1 MRLSIITICY
11 NNKAG
16 FEKTANSIIKQTH
29 KHFEWIIIDGASS
42 DGTVDSIKDAVSNL
56 SSLGSFSEVQ
66 WISESD
72 TGIYNAMNKGI
83 QKSHGE
89 YLLFMN
95 SGDCLYDEFVLEKA
109 LPLLRG
115 QDIYVGDIVNDMG
128 DKQIL
133 YKFPRELTSETILYQ
148 MVFNYIPH
156 QSSFIRRG
164 LFERYGLYREDL
176 KIASDGYFFYK
187 SVVLGGATMECIP
200 ITIALFDYTGISSVN
215 NKRSMEERSSAHDIT
230 PCEKIL
236 YCFYRDNYD
245 VIQAFYSNIIGRF
258 ILRLY
263 FFIYR
268 KLKR

>member
-1 MRLSIITICY
+1 MENSKNAIKLSIITINY
-11 NNKAG
+11 NNCDGLK
-16 FEKTANSIIKQTH
+16 KTAKSIIKQTIRD
-29 KHFEWIIIDGASS
+29 FEWVVIDGGST
-42 DGTVDSIKDAVSNL
+42 DGSTDFIQRNAEHITYWQ
-56 SSLGSFSEVQ
+56 SEL
-66 WISESD
+66 D
-72 TGIYNAMNKGI
+72 NGIYNAMNKGI
-83 QKSHGE
+83 QKSHGD

-95 SGDCLYDEFVLEKA
+95 SGDCLYDESVLENVS
-109 LPLLRG
+109 PLLRG

-156 QSSFIRRG
+156 QSSFIRRD